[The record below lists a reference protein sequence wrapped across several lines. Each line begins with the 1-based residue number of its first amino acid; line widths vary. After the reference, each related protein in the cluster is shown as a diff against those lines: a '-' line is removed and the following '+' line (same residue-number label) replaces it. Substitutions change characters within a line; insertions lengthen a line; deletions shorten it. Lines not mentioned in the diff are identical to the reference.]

1 MQNLFLR
8 TIGITYNS
16 SKVIMLNIFGN
27 AVRGIHERCLNGKNK
42 LTELC
47 PDIGKLTKFV
57 V

>member
-1 MQNLFLR
+1 
-8 TIGITYNS
+8 
-16 SKVIMLNIFGN
+16 MLNIFGN